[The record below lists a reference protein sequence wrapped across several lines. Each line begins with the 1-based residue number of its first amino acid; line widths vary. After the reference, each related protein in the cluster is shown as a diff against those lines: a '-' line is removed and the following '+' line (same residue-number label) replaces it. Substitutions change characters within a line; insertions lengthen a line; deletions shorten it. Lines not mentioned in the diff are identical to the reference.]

1 MVDVFFWWLYFEI
14 FEFLFELEDVIF
26 LFDVFSFEFNKVF
39 YEIIFFYKRLEDLIV
54 LEIIFYI
61 VCVCVIDI
69 NLFIVEFY

>member
-1 MVDVFFWWLYFEI
+1 MVDAFFRRLYFEI

-26 LFDVFSFEFNKVF
+26 LVDVFSFEFNKVF

-69 NLFIVEFY
+69 NLFIVEL